1 MTIFKFP
8 YSRREAA
15 RRPRRSKNGTPEE
28 RDAKAGAAAFRI
40 VPFKA
45 RRSKNGTPGERAAT
59 KTAAAVIDLAPER
72 ASRVKQRLSDEMPAV
87 VVVETP
93 TGSEAG

>member
-1 MTIFKFP
+1 MKIFKFP

-15 RRPRRSKNGTPEE
+15 RRQRRSKNGTPEE
-28 RDAKAGAAAFRI
+28 REAKAGAAAFRI
-40 VPFKA
+40 VPFKP

-59 KTAAAVIDLAPER
+59 KTAAAVVDLVSAR
-72 ASRVKQRLSDEMPAV
+72 ANQVKHRLSNAKPPAAAA
-87 VVVETP
+87 ETP